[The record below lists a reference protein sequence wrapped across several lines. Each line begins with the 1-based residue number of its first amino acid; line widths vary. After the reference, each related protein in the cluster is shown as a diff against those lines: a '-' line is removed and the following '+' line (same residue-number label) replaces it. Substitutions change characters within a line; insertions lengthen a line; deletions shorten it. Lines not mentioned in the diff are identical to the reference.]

1 MTTLFDRLSKINS
14 TNPYFPK
21 DLAKSKKANKF
32 IGQGSAA
39 SSTNKYRVAAG
50 DLANC
55 GSYIPTDIVFVSV
68 EGARMGR
75 IDPDF
80 EELDLAIQAGVTFV
94 MDTEADRTR
103 YYNTGERQVAFYLKK
118 NGYQDENGKG
128 IWKKV
133 V

>member
-1 MTTLFDRLSKINS
+1 MTTLFERLRLINS

-32 IGQGSAA
+32 IGQGSSA
-39 SSTNKYRVAAG
+39 SSTNKYRIAAG
-50 DLANC
+50 NLANT
-55 GSYIPTDIVFVSV
+55 GSYTSNDIVFVSV

-94 MDTEADRTR
+94 MDNEADRNR
-103 YYNTGERQVAFYLKK
+103 HYNTGERQVAFYLKK
-118 NGYQDENGKG
+118 NKYHDENGTG
-128 IWKKV
+128 IWKKLV
-133 V
+133 